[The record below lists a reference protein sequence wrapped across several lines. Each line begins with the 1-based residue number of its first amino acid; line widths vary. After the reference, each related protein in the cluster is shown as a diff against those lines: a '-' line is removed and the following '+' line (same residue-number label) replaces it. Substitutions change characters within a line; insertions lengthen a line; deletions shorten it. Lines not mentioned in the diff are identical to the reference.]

1 MTPQTLRALPVGA
14 AGSARHRR
22 SAETAA
28 APAWA
33 RRLGLR
39 LLSPLCIL
47 LIWEL
52 ASRAGLVSSTI
63 IAAPSQIG
71 STLWELLRSGELAG
85 HLLVSLGRSLSGLAI
100 GISAGVALALVAGL
114 SRVGEIAVDAPM
126 QMLRTLPSLALVPL
140 FILWLGVGEAM
151 KIAMIAFGTAFPV
164 YLTLFSGIRGV
175 DAKLVEAGWTLGL
188 SRLEQ
193 IRHVI
198 LPGALPAFFVGLRFS
213 LGLSWLI
220 LVVVEQVNATSGI
233 GFLANDAR
241 DFARTDVIVICLLI
255 YCLLGLVIDMLVRG
269 LERVA
274 LAWRPS
280 FIKEG

>member
-1 MTPQTLRALPVGA
+1 MIRQALRSMPTRARATGRPRELGRTLALA
-14 AGSARHRR
+14 Y
-22 SAETAA
+22 
-28 APAWA
+28 
-33 RRLGLR
+33 RLALR
-39 LLSPLCIL
+39 LASPLCIL
-47 LIWEL
+47 LLWEL
-52 ASRAGLVSSTI
+52 ASRAGLVGSHI

-71 STLWELLRSGELAG
+71 STLWELLRSGELAD
-85 HLLVSLGRSLSGLAI
+85 HLLISLGRSLAGLSF
-100 GISAGVALALVAGL
+100 GVSVGVALALVAGL

-151 KIAMIAFGTAFPV
+151 KIAMIAFGTAFPI

-175 DAKLVEAGWTLGL
+175 DAKLVEAGRTLGL
-188 SRLEQ
+188 TRLEL

-213 LGLSWLI
+213 LGLSWLV
-220 LVVVEQVNATSGI
+220 LVVVEQVNATEGI
-233 GFLANDAR
+233 GFLAQDAR

-255 YCLLGLVIDMLVRG
+255 YCLLGLVIDALVRA
-269 LERVA
+269 LEHVT

-280 FIKEG
+280 FIKGA

>member
-1 MTPQTLRALPVGA
+1 MMRQALRFMPAPGRAAGRPREAGRALA
-14 AGSARHRR
+14 LALAHRL
-22 SAETAA
+22 A
-28 APAWA
+28 
-33 RRLGLR
+33 LR
-39 LLSPLCIL
+39 LASPLCIL
-47 LIWEL
+47 LLWEL
-52 ASRAGLVSSTI
+52 ASRAGLVGGHI

-71 STLWELLRSGELAG
+71 ATLWELLRSGELAD
-85 HLLVSLGRSLSGLAI
+85 HLLVSLGRSLAGLSF
-100 GISAGVALALVAGL
+100 GVSAGVALALVAGL

-151 KIAMIAFGTAFPV
+151 KIAMIAFGTAFPI

-175 DAKLVEAGWTLGL
+175 DARLVEAGQTLGL
-188 SRLEQ
+188 TRLEQ

-220 LVVVEQVNATSGI
+220 LVVVEQVNATEGI

-255 YCLLGLVIDMLVRG
+255 YCLLGLAIDALVRG
-269 LERVA
+269 LEHVA

-280 FIKEG
+280 FIKGA